1 MQMQA
6 QRTAVRVL
14 PLHTI
19 VLVAE
24 VDEVDEVD
32 KVAAGKLGSDHT
44 RAEWD
49 KLLPEDSLWWVE
61 PDILGNPAEGKL
73 AEELGE

>member
-1 MQMQA
+1 MQTQA
-6 QRTAVRVL
+6 QRMAVQVL

-19 VLVAE
+19 VLVA
-24 VDEVDEVD
+24 EVDEVD